1 MKQQKLSDMEKRIYA
16 TYEAAL
22 QAANEYAK
30 ENNAYVAKE
39 IISEDDRSLANA
51 ERFGFDPDGLHIC
64 R

>member
-1 MKQQKLSDMEKRIYA
+1 MEKRLYA

-39 IISEDDRSLANA
+39 IISEDDRSLVYAD
-51 ERFGFDPDGLHIC
+51 RY
-64 R
+64 